1 MNFLPLKWALRLQ
14 NRSFFRKAV
23 FYIGGSCGVIWCMF
37 WFFFVSDDPEHHRF
51 ISTDEKEHILQ
62 QRKQPMNEIGKKRPP
77 YLKILM
83 TPNVWVLM
91 LTDFCISFGL
101 YMILTEGPNFI
112 SNILDKDIF
121 EVITLRN
128 WVLLDMNILYV
139 EFIEYNVHI

>member
-1 MNFLPLKWALRLQ
+1 
-14 NRSFFRKAV
+14 
-23 FYIGGSCGVIWCMF
+23 MF

-128 WVLLDMNILYV
+128 WVYLGLFINILQL
-139 EFIEYNVHI
+139 EFIEYTLHI

>member
-1 MNFLPLKWALRLQ
+1 
-14 NRSFFRKAV
+14 
-23 FYIGGSCGVIWCMF
+23 MF

-121 EVITLRN
+121 EVITLRH
-128 WVLLDMNILYV
+128 WVYLGLYINDLFCNLNSLNTL
-139 EFIEYNVHI
+139 FISDFRTGSSMLYPIWPYLRTASFLRSSPISS

>member
-1 MNFLPLKWALRLQ
+1 
-14 NRSFFRKAV
+14 
-23 FYIGGSCGVIWCMF
+23 
-37 WFFFVSDDPEHHRF
+37 
-51 ISTDEKEHILQ
+51 
-62 QRKQPMNEIGKKRPP
+62 MNEIGKKRPP

-128 WVLLDMNILYV
+128 WVYLGL
-139 EFIEYNVHI
+139 FINDKDEYFAT